1 MEGECQF
8 RASYDLLS
16 FDFSA
21 FSQISNTE
29 AYIWSQAIRCAQV
42 LSNEIKLGHGFHLRN
57 LDKPTSANGLC
68 GGDSTSPVL
77 INTGLQI
84 GVQPALISIK
94 PFQRLLMSIT
104 RAARSVDIGAKTKPL
119 KRLNSMSH
127 GEPPARRAMLIGA
140 QLTARSKV
148 ATTMFAIFPL
158 KPGLIF
164 HRA

>member
-21 FSQISNTE
+21 FSQISNNE
-29 AYIWSQAIRCAQV
+29 AYIWSQAIRCGRV
-42 LSNEIKLGHGFHLRN
+42 LSNEIKLDHGFHLRN
-57 LDKPTSANGLC
+57 FDKPTSANGLC
-68 GGDSTSPVL
+68 GGGSTSPVL
-77 INTGLQI
+77 INTGLQA

-94 PFQRLLMSIT
+94 P
-104 RAARSVDIGAKTKPL
+104 L
-119 KRLNSMSH
+119 KQLNSMSH
-127 GEPPARRAMLIGA
+127 GEPPARRAMLIRA
-140 QLTARSKV
+140 QLTARSKGG
-148 ATTMFAIFPL
+148 TTMLAICPA